1 MLKRSALRVHATA
14 ALHLKD
20 AAGRPMF
27 FTPTA
32 SAPGEKVKNLPVR
45 ISVYGPGSEE
55 YMNAQQAAQRRL
67 LDMAKEGADLQARS
81 PEERA
86 RATADLLASITVGVE
101 GIDLEGKPL
110 ADAVRDLYAD
120 PACGYIRDQVNSF
133 AADWA
138 NFSSGAPKA

>member
-1 MLKRSALRVHATA
+1 MLKRSSLRAHTTA

-27 FTPTA
+27 FAAAA
-32 SAPGEKVKNLPVR
+32 SAADEKVKQLPVL
-45 ISVYGPGSEE
+45 ISVYGPGSVE
-55 YMNAQQAAQRRL
+55 YINAQQAAQRRL
-67 LDMAKEGADLQARS
+67 LAMAKEGVDLQARS

-86 RATADLLASITVGVE
+86 RDTADLLASITFGVE

-120 PACGYIRDQVNSF
+120 PACGYIRDQVNTF
-133 AADWA
+133 ASDWA
-138 NFSSGAPKA
+138 NFSNGAPKA